1 MNYSLD
7 KKFMSYAINLSKK
20 NLGITAPN
28 PCVGCVIVKNGE
40 IITTGVTQKNG
51 RPHAEKN
58 AIDKI
63 NDKEI
68 LKNAEIYVTLEPCS
82 HFGKTLPCVDEII
95 KFGFKRVVVAVQD
108 PDQRVN
114 GGGIKKLKEAGI
126 ETIIGVLENEAK
138 EVNRG
143 FFKAKKTSL
152 PFVTLKIAT
161 SLDGKIATKNFDS
174 KWITSDK
181 ARNFAHYLR
190 SINDAIVVGA
200 NTVRKDDPFLNC
212 RIEGLEDFSP
222 KIFVISN
229 KKDFSPKFNIFQ
241 NQQNQPA
248 IIGGNLKEILQNICN
263 SGLNN
268 VLVEGGSNLATQF
281 LKEELVDELVWIRS
295 QKIIGNDGIPAIGE
309 MQFSSI
315 NEVLSN
321 FTRTDIQEFSSDIV
335 EFYSKF

>member
-1 MNYSLD
+1 
-7 KKFMSYAINLSKK
+7 MSYAINLSKK